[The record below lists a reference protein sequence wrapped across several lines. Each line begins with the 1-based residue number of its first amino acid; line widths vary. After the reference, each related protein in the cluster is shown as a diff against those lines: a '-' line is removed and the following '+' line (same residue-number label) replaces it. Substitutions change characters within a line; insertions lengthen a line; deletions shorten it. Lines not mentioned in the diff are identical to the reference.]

1 MSQIGTVYGEA
12 LYALSAEENRSGE
25 TLQQLQALQQSF
37 AAEPAFLELLS
48 SPALSKQERC
58 AVLDSSF
65 QGKLDVFVLNF
76 LKLLTEKGYI
86 RRFSDCFRAYERKY
100 NLENNILPVTAVTAA
115 PLSEDQSRRLTEK
128 LTAMTGK
135 TIVLTNRIDPGC
147 LGGIRLDYDGKR
159 LDDTVANRLEQIRRH
174 LKKAAL

>member
-1 MSQIGTVYGEA
+1 
-12 LYALSAEENRSGE
+12 
-25 TLQQLQALQQSF
+25 
-37 AAEPAFLELLS
+37 
-48 SPALSKQERC
+48 
-58 AVLDSSF
+58 
-65 QGKLDVFVLNF
+65 VLNF

>member
-1 MSQIGTVYGEA
+1 MSQMGTVYGEA
-12 LYALSAEENRSGE
+12 LYALAAEENRSSE
-25 TLQQLQALQQSF
+25 ILRQLQALQQSF
-37 AAEPAFLELLS
+37 AAEPAFLQLLS

-58 AVLDSSF
+58 AVLDTSF

-86 RRFSDCFRAYERKY
+86 RRFSDCCRAYEEKY

-115 PLSEDQSRRLTEK
+115 PLSEEQSQRLTEK
-128 LTAMTGK
+128 LAAMTGK
-135 TIVLTNRIDPGC
+135 TIALINRVDPGC

-159 LDDTVANRLEQIRRH
+159 LDDTVTHRLEKIRRH
-174 LKKAAL
+174 LKNTAV